1 MRIDIFGS
9 RNDEI
14 LEKQT
19 VEQISNVDRMRNE
32 IMLLEFWRTQTTY
45 VENVW

>member
-1 MRIDIFGS
+1 MRIEIFRS

-19 VEQISNVDRMRNE
+19 VEEISNVDRMQNE
-32 IMLLEFWRTQTTY
+32 IMLLEFRRAQTTY
-45 VENVW
+45 VEDVW